1 MFRYIPATTIIQK
14 MPPLKD
20 IDPETLQQSR
30 ALLDMFRVKYHVC
43 NIDNLYILSQLNH
56 LRSGNEYFG
65 LVKSRPSVEKLFK
78 NLKARTQMCDQCGV
92 DCLPA
97 YNLEPVSDV
106 NFVRPINPSFD
117 YYDPNFLY
125 NFNEKLDVQNMHS
138 SNPFLREK
146 SRQLSKL
153 LGEPNNQ
160 GHIYCQV
167 CSATK
172 DADVLVPRMN
182 GIDVEE
188 INITCPGG
196 AVYEVCCDECE
207 AWRKTVSPWV
217 LPFFVCE
224 NVNKACQ
231 AKK

>member
-1 MFRYIPATTIIQK
+1 
-14 MPPLKD
+14 
-20 IDPETLQQSR
+20 
-30 ALLDMFRVKYHVC
+30 
-43 NIDNLYILSQLNH
+43 
-56 LRSGNEYFG
+56 
-65 LVKSRPSVEKLFK
+65 
-78 NLKARTQMCDQCGV
+78 MCDQCGV

-125 NFNEKLDVQNMHS
+125 NFNEKLDVRNMHS
-138 SNPFLREK
+138 SNPFLLEK